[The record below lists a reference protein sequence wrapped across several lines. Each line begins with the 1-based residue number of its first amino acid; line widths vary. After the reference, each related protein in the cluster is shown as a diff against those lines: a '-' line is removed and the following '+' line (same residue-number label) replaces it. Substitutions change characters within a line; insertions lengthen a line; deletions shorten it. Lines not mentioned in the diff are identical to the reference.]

1 MTEQYAEHRF
11 EQRFQQQRWT
21 LVIAAT
27 LYIWALLAFEH
38 FNGGVV
44 SHHLLHRE
52 DLPAISNWWGALVL
66 PLLSWF
72 LTGRIYKR
80 VVTAYP
86 FAVVAGFIGALLF
99 GVLLSVLFLYQQQ
112 MLPALMLSLPLLAL
126 LFPLYRAEFL
136 LGFVLGMCFTFGVL
150 IPIGVGTLVV
160 LMSFILHKTLR
171 PLLAYV
177 FGSLTSPHRSK

>member
-1 MTEQYAEHRF
+1 MNDQPFKLHRLL
-11 EQRFQQQRWT
+11 
-21 LVIAAT
+21 LVAAAS
-27 LYIWALLAFEH
+27 LYVWALLAFEH
-38 FNGGVV
+38 YNGGVV
-44 SHHLLHRE
+44 SHHLLQRE

-99 GVLLSVLFLYQQQ
+99 GVLLSVLFVYQQQQ
-112 MLPALMLSLPLLAL
+112 MLSGLMLSLPVLAL
-126 LFPLYRAEFL
+126 IFPLYRAEFL

-171 PLLAYV
+171 PLLGYV
-177 FGSLTSPHRSK
+177 FSSLSGAPDSK

>member
-1 MTEQYAEHRF
+1 MTEKQFQSHRWVF
-11 EQRFQQQRWT
+11 
-21 LVIAAT
+21 IAVST
-27 LYIWALLAFEH
+27 LYIWALLAYEH
-38 FNGGVV
+38 LNGGVV
-44 SHHLLHRE
+44 SHHLLQRE

-66 PLLSWF
+66 PVLSWF

-86 FAVVAGFIGALLF
+86 FTMLAGFIGALLF

-112 MLPALMLSLPLLAL
+112 LLPALMLSLPLLAL
-126 LFPLYRAEFL
+126 MFPLYRAECL

-150 IPIGVGTLVV
+150 IPTGVGTLVV

-171 PLLAYV
+171 PLLACA
-177 FGSLTSPHRSK
+177 FGFLTRSRRSN

>member
-1 MTEQYAEHRF
+1 MNDQPFKLHRLL
-11 EQRFQQQRWT
+11 
-21 LVIAAT
+21 LVVAAS

-38 FNGGVV
+38 YNGGVV

-86 FAVVAGFIGALLF
+86 FVVVAGFIAALLF
-99 GVLLSVLFLYQQQ
+99 GVLLSVLFVYQQQ
-112 MLPALMLSLPLLAL
+112 MLPGLMLSLPVLAL
-126 LFPLYRAEFL
+126 LFPLYRAECL
-136 LGFVLGMCFTFGVL
+136 LGFVLGMCVIFGAL
-150 IPIGVGTLVV
+150 IPTGVGTLVV

-171 PLLAYV
+171 PLLGYV
-177 FGSLTSPHRSK
+177 FASLSGSRSPN

>member
-1 MTEQYAEHRF
+1 MNDQPFKLHRLL
-11 EQRFQQQRWT
+11 
-21 LVIAAT
+21 LVAAAS
-27 LYIWALLAFEH
+27 LYIWVLLAFEH
-38 FNGGVV
+38 YNGGVV

-86 FAVVAGFIGALLF
+86 LAVVAGFIAALLF
-99 GVLLSVLFLYQQQ
+99 GILLSVLFLYQQQ
-112 MLPALMLSLPLLAL
+112 QMLSGLMLSLPLLAL
-126 LFPLYRAEFL
+126 IFPLYRAEFL

-160 LMSFILHKTLR
+160 LMSYILHKTLR
-171 PLLAYV
+171 PLLGYMFV
-177 FGSLTSPHRSK
+177 FFAGSRGSTIG

>member
-1 MTEQYAEHRF
+1 MNDQPFKLHRLL
-11 EQRFQQQRWT
+11 
-21 LVIAAT
+21 LVVAT
-27 LYIWALLAFEH
+27 SLYIWALLAFEH

-44 SHHLLHRE
+44 SHHLLQRE
-52 DLPAISNWWGALVL
+52 DLPAMSNWWGALVL

-72 LTGRIYKR
+72 ITGRIYKR

-112 MLPALMLSLPLLAL
+112 HILSGLMLSLPVLAL
-126 LFPLYRAEFL
+126 IFPLYRAEFL

-171 PLLAYV
+171 PLLGYV
-177 FGSLTSPHRSK
+177 FSSLSGSPGSK